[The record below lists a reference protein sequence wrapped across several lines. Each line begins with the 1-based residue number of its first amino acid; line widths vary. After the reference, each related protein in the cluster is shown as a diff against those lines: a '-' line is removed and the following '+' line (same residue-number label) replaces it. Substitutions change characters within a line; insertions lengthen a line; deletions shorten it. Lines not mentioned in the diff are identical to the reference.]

1 MDTSK
6 AWMVICI
13 TVFLVVGVN
22 AWIYAAVSRRGSIGQ
37 IELLRRATQRA
48 KDPWQG
54 EDNDLAELSRLVKD
68 ISKPPQIETSA
79 HKPDMPDQTAHSRSK
94 LDSQE

>member
-13 TVFLVVGVN
+13 TVFLVVGIN

-48 KDPWQG
+48 KDPWQS
-54 EDNDLAELSRLVKD
+54 ENNDLAELSRLVKD
-68 ISKPPQIETSA
+68 ISKPPQLETPP
-79 HKPDMPDQTAHSRSK
+79 HKPDTTNPSANSRSK